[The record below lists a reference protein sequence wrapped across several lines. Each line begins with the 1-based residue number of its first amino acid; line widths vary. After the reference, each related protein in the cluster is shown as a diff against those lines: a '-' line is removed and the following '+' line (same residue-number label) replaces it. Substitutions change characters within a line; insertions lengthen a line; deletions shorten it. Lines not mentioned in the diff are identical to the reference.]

1 MFSETQSG
9 DVFDHHC
16 VEFTFADGAK
26 LFVQTRLISGCWIA
40 SAAEA
45 HGPAG
50 VARLDR
56 GEIRAR
62 RPGNSAAPCPIPTRW
77 NTMC

>member
-1 MFSETQSG
+1 MFSETQRG
-9 DVFDHHC
+9 DIFDHHF

-26 LFVQTRLISGCWIA
+26 MFAQTRQIGGCWIA

-50 VARLDR
+50 VADLDR
-56 GEIRAR
+56 GVIHGANA
-62 RPGNSAAPCPIPTRW
+62 GGSAAPCPIRTRW
-77 NTMC
+77 STTC